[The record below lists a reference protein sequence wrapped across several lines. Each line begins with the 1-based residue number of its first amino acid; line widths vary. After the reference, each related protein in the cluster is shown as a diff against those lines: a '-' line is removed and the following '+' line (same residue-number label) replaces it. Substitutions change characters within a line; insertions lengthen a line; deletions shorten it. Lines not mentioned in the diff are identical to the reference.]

1 VLANLLLVA
10 DHVCL
15 ACISQVM
22 VFGGLD
28 GILTSF
34 AIVSVRAVRCT
45 HVYIAPQY
53 HARLLNNTRAQVCT
67 THRHTFLLIT
77 LS

>member
-1 VLANLLLVA
+1 MCISMFELVNLVLVV

-15 ACISQVM
+15 ACYTDMIQVM

-34 AIVSVRAVRCT
+34 AIVSVSIYCSLATLCAHT
-45 HVYIAPQY
+45 ITTPMQAFQT
-53 HARLLNNTRAQVCT
+53 RL
-67 THRHTFLLIT
+67 
-77 LS
+77 